1 MANRPIDSFLDQ
13 LSSAAAEN
21 AWNEFL
27 EEYGSLILYVVRQHE
42 RDDDRVNDCFLY
54 VCEKLSLDRFRRL
67 RRFQPDGPAQFPTWL
82 SVVVSNL
89 SIDWRRKE
97 FGRLRPFRAITK
109 LPALDQLVFRS
120 TFEGRMTF
128 QECWHALQPQFPDLT
143 EERLS
148 DVVAHLHSVL
158 TPRQH
163 WLLSIRRRELRSFS
177 EPTSSGENRASR
189 EPEDPGPGPETLT
202 QLEQERTTLLR
213 AMSQLTSFQR
223 VLLRLRY
230 QDDLTLK
237 EVARLTG
244 LGDPFR
250 AKRQIQA
257 ALDALAGQLTAEDS
271 ASLRKTEG
279 TVRVQGSRRKKPSED
294 EATEAD

>member
-1 MANRPIDSFLDQ
+1 MANRPIGNLLDQ

-27 EEYGSLILYVVRQHE
+27 EDYGALILCVVRKFG

-54 VCEKLSLDRFRRL
+54 ICEELSRDGFRRL
-67 RRFQPDGPAQFPTWL
+67 RRFQPDGPARFRTWL
-82 SVVVSNL
+82 GVVISNL
-89 SIDWRRKE
+89 CVDWHRKE
-97 FGRLRPFRAITK
+97 FGRKRPFRAITK

-120 TFEGRMTF
+120 MFEGGMTL
-128 QECWHALQPQFPDLT
+128 QECWHALQPRFPDLT
-143 EERLS
+143 KERLT
-148 DVVAHLHSVL
+148 DIVGHLYTIL
-158 TPRQH
+158 TSRHH
-163 WLLSIRRRELRSFS
+163 WLLSTRSREVRSLS
-177 EPTSSGENRASR
+177 EPPSPDESRASS
-189 EPEDPGPGPETLT
+189 EPEDPGPGPETLAE
-202 QLEQERTTLLR
+202 LEQERTTLLR
-213 AMSQLTSFQR
+213 AMSHLTSLQR

-250 AKRQIQA
+250 AKRQVQA
-257 ALDALAGQLTAEDS
+257 ALDALAERLAAEDP

-279 TVRVQGSRRKKPSED
+279 SVRV
-294 EATEAD
+294 